1 MVSLKIQNIN
11 KNLYQLKDIDE
22 RVYELTLK
30 FLDIDVAINIDD
42 VIYMDEHLLSKNY
55 EGYSTFY
62 TFGSLES
69 VYGKANISLD
79 DIDVI
84 ELCSGGRTFYLKR
97 LYG

>member
-1 MVSLKIQNIN
+1 MVLLKIEKIN
-11 KNLYQLKDIDE
+11 KNLYKLKDKNE
-22 RVYELTLK
+22 SVYEFTLK
-30 FLDIDVAINIDD
+30 FLDIAVTPNVGDI
-42 VIYMDEHLLSKNY
+42 IYMNEQLLSENY
-55 EGYSTFY
+55 EGYNTFY

-84 ELCSGGRTFYLKR
+84 KLSSNGKTLYLKR